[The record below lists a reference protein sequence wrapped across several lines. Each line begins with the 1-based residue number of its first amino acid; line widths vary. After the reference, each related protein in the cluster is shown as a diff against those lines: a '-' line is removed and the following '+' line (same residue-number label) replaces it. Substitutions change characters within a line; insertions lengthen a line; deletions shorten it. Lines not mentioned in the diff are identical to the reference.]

1 MPAPQSEDFPRLGR
15 YQVINK
21 IASGGMA
28 EVFLA
33 RATGAMGFQRL
44 VAVKL
49 IHANFTRDQEFVKMF
64 IDEARISMHLHH
76 RNIVQV
82 FDLDKVGD
90 TYFIAMEYVHGVNLY
105 DVYERIASKNRW
117 IEPPMALYLVAEISK
132 GLHFAHTRPGADG
145 RPLGIVHRDISP
157 QNVLL
162 SFEGEVKIMDFGI
175 ATAAERLHQT
185 AAGIVKGKY
194 AYMAPERL
202 QEQPT
207 DARVDVFSVGV
218 LLYELLCGEN
228 PFAGPSA
235 VETIENVLEKEIPA
249 PSERGARVGRRLDEI
264 CLKALARDPNQ
275 RYRSAQALADAVTE
289 YAMELTHARKDMAA
303 GDQAVASLLAELFP
317 EKARVQPG
325 AADPKGISLPGVKP
339 SSSTPGVKSAPA
351 STGIKVSTI
360 DTSSDPT
367 GPDQQSAH
375 DFLETQESLNDDL
388 VKAAMSEDYDAPTLM
403 KMSPLDATAPQLIDY
418 DEPGTMKSQSAVDEG
433 LVTLS
438 RERRDD
444 SNLHSLETPR
454 DAATGPTELPLPPNK
469 NSDPTLLGG
478 MQAVAGFHIVRSN
491 NAAEDPYARTFQ
503 SHTGLKTI
511 EEAPMEMP
519 AVSPSPRVSG
529 PISDPGRP
537 QPARMTPPPTPGPM
551 LTGTLDQSSSEQL
564 VVPIHGSEVM
574 PPPGRS
580 WLNVLAA
587 AMLLLAVLV
596 VGAAVFVVRGGDRT
610 LVEVG
615 VQIST
620 TPADAKVIV
629 NGREHPRLTP
639 TTVNVLAEQP
649 VHLEIT
655 RPGYESV
662 IKDLVP
668 RAGDAPV
675 ITETLRAISGT
686 LTLAPGPAEA
696 KSLVDGVDKGTGKK
710 ALPELPLN
718 RPITVTFE
726 AEGYDSYTQLI
737 TLTEQA
743 PNRKIERVLNKAT
756 KPFRPGKTVP
766 VALQAP
772 PGRWATVLFEGKE
785 LGTTPIA
792 GAQLP
797 PGRVELVIKTAEGQ
811 EKKLSLIVPSTPGDV
826 LLDF

>member
-1 MPAPQSEDFPRLGR
+1 
-15 YQVINK
+15 
-21 IASGGMA
+21 
-28 EVFLA
+28 
-33 RATGAMGFQRL
+33 
-44 VAVKL
+44 
-49 IHANFTRDQEFVKMF
+49 
-64 IDEARISMHLHH
+64 
-76 RNIVQV
+76 
-82 FDLDKVGD
+82 
-90 TYFIAMEYVHGVNLY
+90 
-105 DVYERIASKNRW
+105 
-117 IEPPMALYLVAEISK
+117 
-132 GLHFAHTRPGADG
+132 
-145 RPLGIVHRDISP
+145 
-157 QNVLL
+157 
-162 SFEGEVKIMDFGI
+162 
-175 ATAAERLHQT
+175 
-185 AAGIVKGKY
+185 
-194 AYMAPERL
+194 
-202 QEQPT
+202 
-207 DARVDVFSVGV
+207 
-218 LLYELLCGEN
+218 
-228 PFAGPSA
+228 
-235 VETIENVLEKEIPA
+235 
-249 PSERGARVGRRLDEI
+249 
-264 CLKALARDPNQ
+264 
-275 RYRSAQALADAVTE
+275 
-289 YAMELTHARKDMAA
+289 
-303 GDQAVASLLAELFP
+303 
-317 EKARVQPG
+317 
-325 AADPKGISLPGVKP
+325 
-339 SSSTPGVKSAPA
+339 
-351 STGIKVSTI
+351 
-360 DTSSDPT
+360 
-367 GPDQQSAH
+367 
-375 DFLETQESLNDDL
+375 
-388 VKAAMSEDYDAPTLM
+388 
-403 KMSPLDATAPQLIDY
+403 
-418 DEPGTMKSQSAVDEG
+418 
-433 LVTLS
+433 
-438 RERRDD
+438 
-444 SNLHSLETPR
+444 
-454 DAATGPTELPLPPNK
+454 
-469 NSDPTLLGG
+469 
-478 MQAVAGFHIVRSN
+478 
-491 NAAEDPYARTFQ
+491 
-503 SHTGLKTI
+503 
-511 EEAPMEMP
+511 
-519 AVSPSPRVSG
+519 
-529 PISDPGRP
+529 
-537 QPARMTPPPTPGPM
+537 M